1 MKKEV
6 TELTPLSET
15 DMVAVAANKN
25 FTLRSEETQEI
36 ISRKPGIFEK
46 WALLIFLFAI
56 VAILATASFIKY
68 PDVVEGNAVL
78 TGKNAPKEIVP
89 RQSGRLTGLFVENNR
104 PVKANQVIGW
114 IESAADPEE
123 IMKLSEMLDK
133 GAQLL
138 SGNKAEELSGLFK
151 ERLEH
156 LGELQGSYQT
166 FVTAW
171 QQFNDYLVNGYYA
184 NRKNLLLNDIR
195 SLQTIREKM
204 MEQKQLKISENEMA
218 KKSFEMNEYLFKEKV
233 ISAEEFRV
241 AKTAYTNKL
250 AEIPQ
255 LESAIISHGNQVR
268 EKQKEIDE
276 LDHDILQQK
285 KLFEQALYT
294 LKSGAE
300 DWIIRFVIRSPVDG
314 RLTFVLPLQKN
325 QFIEQGKL
333 IGYVS
338 PADASYYAEI
348 KLSQNN
354 FGKVD
359 TGMHVQLRFD
369 AYPYQEI
376 GFVEGKLKYISDM
389 SVNSGFLGRVD
400 LPEGLHTTR
409 KRTLQFKNGLKAKA
423 LVITRDMTLLQ
434 RIYYG
439 ITRSLEMNK

>member
-1 MKKEV
+1 MKKEI
-6 TELTPLSET
+6 TPLTAISEA
-15 DMVAVAANKN
+15 DMVAVTANKN
-25 FTLRSEETQEI
+25 FVLRSEETQEI
-36 ISRKPGIFEK
+36 ISRKPDVFEK
-46 WALLIFLFAI
+46 WALLIFLFII
-56 VAILATASFIKY
+56 VAALSAASFIKY

-78 TGKNAPKEIVP
+78 TGKNAPKEIVA
-89 RQSGRLTGLFVENNR
+89 RQSGRLTGLFVDNNR
-104 PVKANQVIGW
+104 MVRAGEIIGW
-114 IESAADPEE
+114 VESTADPEE
-123 IMKLSEMLDK
+123 IMVLSDVLEK

-138 SGNKAEELSGLFK
+138 LESKTEELSNLFT
-151 ERLEH
+151 RRFQD
-156 LGELQGSYQT
+156 LGELQGTYQT

-171 QQFNDYLVNGYYA
+171 QQFNDYLVNGYYF
-184 NRKNLLLNDIR
+184 RKKSMLLNDIQ
-195 SLQTIREKM
+195 SLRNMREKM
-204 MEQKQLKISENEMA
+204 LQQKQLKISENEMA
-218 KKSFEMNEYLFKEKV
+218 KKSFEMNEYLFNEKV

-250 AEIPQ
+250 AEVPQ
-255 LESAIISHGNQVR
+255 LESAIISLENQVR
-268 EKQKEIDE
+268 DKQKEIDQ

-285 KLFEQALYT
+285 KIFEQALYT

-300 DWIIRFVIRSPVDG
+300 DWIIRFLIRSPVAG
-314 RLTFVLPLQKN
+314 KLTFVLPLQKN

-369 AYPYQEI
+369 AYPYQEL
-376 GFVEGKLKYISDM
+376 GFVEGRLNYVSDL
-389 SVNSGFLGRVD
+389 SVDSGFLGRVE

-409 KRTLQFKNGLKAKA
+409 KRILQYKNGLKAKA